1 MQCVVFDMDG
11 VLFDSEKLVL
21 QCWEQTAQAHHIPDI
36 QTACRSCLGSNA
48 ASARQK
54 FLEKYGADFPY
65 DTYKQE
71 MSARYWQQVETGK
84 LELKPGVQEMLQFLR
99 EQHIPAAI
107 ASSTRRAAVRQ
118 QITLFGLQDFFCKI
132 IGGDMVQ
139 QSKPHPEI
147 YQTACAAM
155 DVPPAC
161 AYAVEDSYNGIRAAS
176 RAGMHPIMIPDLLPP
191 TPEMEQLAEQ
201 IFPDMAAFQA
211 FLKASQ
217 KK

>member
-1 MQCVVFDMDG
+1 MR
-11 VLFDSEKLVL
+11 E
-21 QCWEQTAQAHHIPDI
+21 I
-36 QTACRSCLGSNA
+36 
-48 ASARQK
+48 
-54 FLEKYGADFPY
+54 
-65 DTYKQE
+65 
-71 MSARYWQQVETGK
+71 
-84 LELKPGVQEMLQFLR
+84 LQFLR